1 MILEY
6 FVGHANCQRYWGIF
20 WIDAS
25 SKENAHND
33 YGAIAKYFGKGDSF
47 TAGFHWLSTR
57 RQKWLLILDNADEP
71 DEDLLDVRDLIPP
84 TKHGH
89 ILVTTRNPKLPRDL
103 ANSGSLHLRDMKR
116 EEAID
121 LLLRCAYNDTDRQR
135 HSPNRSVAGEIVTKM
150 LYGLAKPI
158 NAAGR
163 FIRKKEY
170 TLERYLQLYLPLQ
183 KKHERL
189 NQSMDPA
196 EVAVETT
203 WQTPM
208 QHITQKAKKSTAHED
223 AVVLFHLFTFLHF
236 NGIPQRVFHDL
247 WRSADPITTSEQLPY
262 ILTSGHKDIE
272 SLQSRLVDAVD
283 ILHDYAI
290 VETRNF
296 DSSTDGINKSCYTF
310 HPLVQASARNK
321 LKHFGGT
328 EDDRRPFWLKHALRF
343 LASALP
349 PAAEDLDPKLA
360 RRLIPHVVD
369 CLHVVNEI
377 DADRIRYEQGGDW
390 EPPPSPTESDA
401 DSQHTHQ
408 MMLCNEE
415 GASLYE
421 RLINVYDAVGWWHKS
436 LHLYRIAM
444 RLRRCISGTRSEST
458 LQIERRFAF
467 TCFLD
472 YQLEEGIRTQLFLL
486 IKQWTRRTS
495 WKAWFTTPLVPD
507 HLPFFVVLSDLSLS
521 LWQAQKH
528 SVSLTTGKLAAAGF
542 AKRIERFRRLKKRP
556 PDTLIAQSLT
566 ARFSVGRTLVHM
578 GKSKE
583 AHETLRAVVIEC
595 KRNLRLKHLQTVEDQ
610 QDLPLFKKRPPGLN
624 HIDTLWARA
633 DLALALRDRK
643 GYKLIVKSIMRNVM
657 EGRRQILGEEH
668 PYTLLGLL
676 DYTKF
681 LSIAGEPTKAVEI
694 MRPFIT
700 VAERTLAHHGAARL
714 HLAYGNMARVYAYA
728 EQWDEAADTLVKF
741 YQQIPPSSPSFFM
754 VWAAFARLSFRA
766 GRHEISERTLR
777 ILLARKAPRLKRG
790 LNDATTSNILE
801 QLAVLYKHTDQ
812 LDKLAGLK
820 KEHPEIDESRA
831 LGSMYDVFNTQFPED
846 DDKIK
851 MLYDIV
857 MFMWKDSPKSRLGG
871 TLFDLIRRYG
881 EKRYGSEM
889 EEDEAVERVRHEME
903 KEAALG
909 AIVTQSDGSQNSS
922 G

>member
-1 MILEY
+1 
-6 FVGHANCQRYWGIF
+6 
-20 WIDAS
+20 
-25 SKENAHND
+25 
-33 YGAIAKYFGKGDSF
+33 
-47 TAGFHWLSTR
+47 
-57 RQKWLLILDNADEP
+57 
-71 DEDLLDVRDLIPP
+71 
-84 TKHGH
+84 
-89 ILVTTRNPKLPRDL
+89 
-103 ANSGSLHLRDMKR
+103 MKR

-135 HSPNRSVAGEIVTKM
+135 HTSNRSVAGEIVTKM

-247 WRSADPITTSEQLPY
+247 WRSTDPIATTEQLPY

-283 ILHDYAI
+283 VLHDYAI

-296 DSSTDGINKSCYTF
+296 DPSADGINKSCYTF

-377 DADRIRYEQGGDW
+377 DADRIRYEQGGGW
-390 EPPPSPTESDA
+390 EPPPSLNEFNA
-401 DSQHTHQ
+401 DSQHTNLL
-408 MMLCNEE
+408 MLCNEE

-421 RLINVYDAVGWWHKS
+421 RLINVYDIVGWWHKS
-436 LHLYRIAM
+436 LHLYRVAIQV
-444 RLRRCISGTRSEST
+444 RRCISGTRSEDT
-458 LQIERRFAF
+458 LQVERRFAF
-467 TCFLD
+467 TCYLD

-486 IKQWTRRTS
+486 IKHWTRRTS
-495 WKAWFTTPLVPD
+495 WKAWFTTPSIPD
-507 HLPFFVVLSDLSLS
+507 HLSFFVVLSDLSLS

-528 SVSLTTGKLAAAGF
+528 PASLATGKLAAVGF
-542 AKRIERFRRLKKRP
+542 ARRIEQFRTLKKRP
-556 PDTLIAQSLT
+556 PDTLIAQNLT

-595 KRNLRLKHLQTVEDQ
+595 KRYLRPKHLPTIQDQ
-610 QDLPLFKKRPPGLN
+610 QDIPLFKKRPPGLN
-624 HIDTLWARA
+624 NIDTLWARA

-657 EGRRQILGEEH
+657 EGRRQVLGEEH

-694 MRPFIT
+694 MRSTIT
-700 VAERTLAHHGAARL
+700 VAERTLGHHGVRL

-728 EQWDEAADTLVKF
+728 EQWDEAADTLAKF
-741 YQQIPPSSPSFFM
+741 YQEVPPSSPSFFM
-754 VWAAFARLSFRA
+754 LWAAFARLSFRA

-777 ILLARKAPRLKRG
+777 ILLARKEPRIKRG
-790 LNDATTSNILE
+790 LTDATTSNILE
-801 QLAVLYKHTDQ
+801 QLAVLYKNTNQ
-812 LDKLAGLK
+812 LDKLATLK
-820 KEHPEIDESRA
+820 KKHPEVDENKA

-846 DDKIK
+846 DDRIK
-851 MLYDIV
+851 TLYDIV
-857 MFMWKDSPKSRLGG
+857 MFMWKDLEKSKLGK

-881 EKRYGSEM
+881 ERRYGSEL
-889 EEDEAVERVRHEME
+889 EEDEAVKKALNEME
-903 KEAALG
+903 QEAASG
-909 AIVTQSDGSQNSS
+909 SIATGSDGSQGLST
-922 G
+922 